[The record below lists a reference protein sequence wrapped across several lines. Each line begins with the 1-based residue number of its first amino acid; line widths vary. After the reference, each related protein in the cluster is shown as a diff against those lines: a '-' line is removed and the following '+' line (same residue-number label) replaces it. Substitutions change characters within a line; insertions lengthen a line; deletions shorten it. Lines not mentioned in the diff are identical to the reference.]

1 MNLIKLLLEQGQV
14 AENKDGS
21 ALRVLDTGCG
31 IGGTSRYL
39 ARELG
44 ATVTGVTISGK
55 QVEMARR
62 LTKSEAAKHTES
74 TETTSQRDDE
84 FIGLGSAGGKVRF
97 IELDAEKMGE
107 YFASEGGKFDIVW
120 ISEALS
126 HFPNKPLFFKNA
138 EKVLKKG
145 GKLVLADWFKSE
157 DVAPEDADIKAIED
171 GMLLPP
177 LSTQKG
183 YVEMAEGAGLKVLA
197 ESKDISQEV
206 SKTW

>member
-1 MNLIKLLLEQGQV
+1 MIKLLLEQGKV
-14 AENKDGS
+14 AKNADGS
-21 ALRVLDTGCG
+21 ALRILDTGCG

-44 ATVTGVTISGK
+44 ATVTGITISGK

-62 LTKSEAAKHTES
+62 LTKSEASKAGATD
-74 TETTSQRDDE
+74 TTKVDDE
-84 FIGLGSAGGKVRF
+84 FIALGSVGGQVRF

-107 YFASEGGKFDIVW
+107 YFASESGKFDIVW

-145 GKLVLADWFKSE
+145 GKLILADWFKSE

-183 YVEMAEGAGLKVLA
+183 YVSMAEGAGLKVLA
-197 ESKDISQEV
+197 EPKDISQDV